1 MTTFHENFDRLLA
14 AWRQHEEAR
23 ESGAAISELAEA
35 RWSLDAARYATA
47 ASRPGWK

>member
-1 MTTFHENFDRLLA
+1 MTTFNDNFERLLA

-23 ESGAAISELAEA
+23 ESGTIAELAAA

-47 ASRPGWK
+47 TSRPGWK